1 MNCDSRQE
9 HFLVGLS
16 WNLTWCLGTHAIFM
30 LVGPYRLGGPNPRN
44 MAQIFLLDQ
53 PFWLAEIAS
62 SDFTSD
68 GWKTLGDEEI
78 LAVIRQHPMLMV
90 RRVAMQFPPPEDLC
104 ATFDIDWVDDVD
116 VDCEG
121 IGGLFHIPFCS
132 ICEQQLELCEDVEFD
147 YGSYMESLAE
157 MQMENEMDEMR
168 LEGFDSVKGDGSSD

>member
-1 MNCDSRQE
+1 MNCDSRDE
-9 HFLVGLS
+9 HFLVGPS
-16 WNLTWCLGTHAIFM
+16 WNFAWCLATHSLYM

-62 SDFTSD
+62 SDFNAD
-68 GWKTLGDEEI
+68 GWKTFGDEEI

-90 RRVAMQFPPPEDLC
+90 ERVAMQFPPPEDLC
-104 ATFDIDWVDDVD
+104 ATFDIDWVDDAD
-116 VDCEG
+116 VDREG
-121 IGGLFHIPFCS
+121 IGHLHHIPFCS
-132 ICEQQLELCEDVEFD
+132 VCEQQLELCEDVEFD

>member
-1 MNCDSRQE
+1 MNCDLRQE

-62 SDFTSD
+62 SDFNAD
-68 GWKTLGDEEI
+68 GWKTFGDEEI

-90 RRVAMQFPPPEDLC
+90 ERVAMQFPPPEDLC
-104 ATFDIDWVDDVD
+104 ATFDIDWVDDAD
-116 VDCEG
+116 VDREG
-121 IGGLFHIPFCS
+121 IGHLHHIPFCS
-132 ICEQQLELCEDVEFD
+132 VCEQQLELCEDVEFD